1 MLQNLGSTDISL
13 KFSVRVVPLL
23 YSFHIDVKSPMSCHN
38 FLKITRIAALYLHLY
53 CVCVFVSQF
62 KTHSA
67 KLRKTT
73 YLLRDHH
80 KTLHFLAKPQ
90 QRIMQKP
97 QNHSARARD
106 FGLRITILARML
118 AFHIIQYVRHVEC
131 RLTIFFSPCEEF
143 QVFFM
148 DQFFNE
154 FSFNFF

>member
-23 YSFHIDVKSPMSCHN
+23 YSFHIDVKSTMSCHN

-53 CVCVFVSQF
+53 CVFVSQF

-90 QRIMQKP
+90 QQIMQKP

-106 FGLRITILARML
+106 FGFRITILARML
-118 AFHIIQYVRHVEC
+118 VFHIIQYVRHVEC
-131 RLTIFFSPCEEF
+131 RLTIFLPPVKNFRFSLWINF
-143 QVFFM
+143 LMSLV
-148 DQFFNE
+148 
-154 FSFNFF
+154 FNFF